1 MIYREV
7 PFTESNMIVFKMYL
21 RLDPVKNMHIR
32 SVQSM
37 LEFLGDMG
45 GLIQIVFLV
54 SWGIVAVL
62 LERNFKAAIIS
73 DTFKVQKYHRD
84 KTEYYQSSKEK
95 QNKKL
100 HKLTSES
107 ESSHTSSSESDT
119 DSQHSNKGQLPNL
132 DIYKS

>member
-7 PFTESNMIVFKMYL
+7 PFSESNMIVFKMYL
-21 RLDPVKNMHIR
+21 RLDPVKNIHIR

-54 SWGIVAVL
+54 SWGIVVIL

-73 DTFKVQKYHRD
+73 DIFKVQKYNRD
-84 KTEYYQSSKEK
+84 TTEYYQSSKDK
-95 QNKKL
+95 QTKKL

-107 ESSHTSSSESDT
+107 ESSHTSSSDSDT
-119 DSQHSNKGQLPNL
+119 ESQHSNRGQLPTL

>member
-1 MIYREV
+1 M
-7 PFTESNMIVFKMYL
+7 
-21 RLDPVKNMHIR
+21 
-32 SVQSM
+32 
-37 LEFLGDMG
+37 
-45 GLIQIVFLV
+45 
-54 SWGIVAVL
+54 
-62 LERNFKAAIIS
+62 
-73 DTFKVQKYHRD
+73 QKYHRD